1 MINQLLSR
9 AFIVS
14 NKKFNVNFENASV
27 LNSGSFYLTTFNT
40 LINESSIT
48 DSCKISFDTMTID
61 NHSTSVQY
69 GATIAKE
76 KLTVANN
83 QMNTRDIYFIF
94 EPEKNIF
101 VLFNTLL
108 LAKEILIAC
117 GLEVIYSSDKIY
129 ENGSHFK
136 YVKLLQYSEIL
147 TVVTS
152 GSGIEVV
159 LNKEHDILETE
170 VDKSYTQKKAEENF
184 YEVLFNTTK
193 KLTNDYNEVSIPL
206 SGGIDS
212 GSIAYLLTQLQKNV
226 TAYTIGTEWGNEY
239 EDAKSTADYI
249 GVSLTD
255 VYITR
260 DDIFREIPNIIAAFG
275 FNIASNIEI
284 SLVPQCLFRKVKEQ
298 KPNQDIL
305 FATGFGSDLLN
316 AGIFKP
322 FNTHEEL
329 RNDILDTLKKTRM
342 PTETYS
348 NLFFTNNSMYETI
361 RVVHPFWDPE
371 VIIEALKIAPEFKVV
386 ENKDKYFFRKML
398 ENRMGIHNCWRK
410 KWAAHHGTG
419 IGFNLKNALSKGGEQ
434 VSHEEY
440 ENYLKNIHKEI
451 FYDNNFSL
459 IK

>member
-14 NKKFNVNFENASV
+14 NKNFKVNFENASV
-27 LNSGSFYLTTFNT
+27 LNSGGFYLTVFNT
-40 LINESSIT
+40 QIDEGSIA
-48 DSCKISFDTMTID
+48 DNCRISFDTMKVD
-61 NHSTSVQY
+61 NHSAAVQY
-69 GATIAKE
+69 GATIYKE
-76 KLTVANN
+76 RLTVTNN
-83 QMNTRDIYFIF
+83 QMNTRDIYFFF
-94 EPEKNIF
+94 EPDKNIF

-117 GLEVIYSSDKIY
+117 GLDVNYSSDKIY

-136 YVKLLQYSEIL
+136 YVKLLQYSDVL
-147 TVVTS
+147 KVATS
-152 GSGIEVV
+152 GSGLEFD
-159 LNKEHDILETE
+159 LHKEQDILETE
-170 VDKSYTQKKAEENF
+170 VDRSYTLQKAEESF
-184 YEVLFNTTK
+184 YEVLFNATK

-212 GSIAYLLTQLQKNV
+212 GSIAYLLTQLNKKV

-298 KPNQDIL
+298 KSNQDIL

-322 FNTHEEL
+322 FNTYEEL

-348 NLFFTNNSMYETI
+348 NLFFTNNSMYENI
-361 RVVHPFWDPE
+361 HVVHPFWDPE

-386 ENKDKYFFRKML
+386 DKKDKYFFRKML
-398 ENRMGIHNCWRK
+398 ENRMGVHNCWRK

-419 IGFNLKNALSKGGEQ
+419 IGFNLRNALSKTGEP
-434 VSHEEY
+434 VSQEEY
-440 ENYLKNIHKEI
+440 ENYFKNIHKEI
-451 FYDNNFSL
+451 FYNNNFSL
-459 IK
+459 LK